1 MLLLQGTQTLTV
13 LSNIPLPEQ
22 KTQTSLLLLFETG
35 SLYVVVTL
43 LEFYVDQNGLKL
55 TETRLLL
62 SLKYWD

>member
-1 MLLLQGTQTLTV
+1 ML
-13 LSNIPLPEQ
+13 
-22 KTQTSLLLLFETG
+22 LLLLFETG